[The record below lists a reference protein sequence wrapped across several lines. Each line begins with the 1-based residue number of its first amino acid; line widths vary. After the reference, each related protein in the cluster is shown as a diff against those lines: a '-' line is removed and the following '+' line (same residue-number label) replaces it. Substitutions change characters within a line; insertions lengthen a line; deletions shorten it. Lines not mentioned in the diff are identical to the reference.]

1 VPGLK
6 KRRLEEFGLCI
17 TMVSN
22 QKCLRLIQW
31 LNVPIGHGGFGY
43 QSSYGCSLEVVKLA
57 DETLKEKARL

>member
-1 VPGLK
+1 MP
-6 KRRLEEFGLCI
+6 
-17 TMVSN
+17 
-22 QKCLRLIQW
+22 RLIQW